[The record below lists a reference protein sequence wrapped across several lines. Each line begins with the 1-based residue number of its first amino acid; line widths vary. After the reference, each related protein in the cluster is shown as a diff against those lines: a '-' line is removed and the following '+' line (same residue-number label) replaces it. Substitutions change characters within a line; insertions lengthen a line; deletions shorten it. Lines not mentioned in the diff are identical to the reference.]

1 MNLSKISARSIA
13 QRIWSFGGEGPEEIR
28 YAATVSTWL
37 RWVCLTGVLVE
48 TSYRVEYWSL
58 SHILN
63 SVYVIGL
70 MVPNAYVQRKMRAG
84 GKVDMRLLLALSAI
98 DAVGLSFTVSM
109 SGGFD
114 SRYFG
119 MYYFAVASFAWIF
132 TSTRL
137 MFLWTTMLAGIYVI
151 LCLTVGD
158 GIVFGQQEEKELF
171 YRVSTLFAVAVAVNL
186 ITRFERTRRLAAATR
201 ERELNRQ
208 RIEMSHKIH
217 DTTAQSAYTL
227 GLGLEEAIE
236 MADADPELVRKLEAM
251 WELSRST
258 MWELRHPIDGGP
270 LFSDGRLSQVL
281 EDHADTFTTITS
293 IPAKLVL
300 RGTEPQLS
308 AITRSL
314 LFGIAHN
321 ALTNALRHSGADT
334 VTITLDFGSDGL
346 RMSVFDDGSGLP
358 EDYATHGYGFRNM
371 RIDAERM
378 GGRLVVESDGGGTTI
393 SCSVPYESVPY
404 EQNPGGP

>member
-1 MNLSKISARSIA
+1 MNLPKTSVRSIA
-13 QRIWSFGGEGPEEIR
+13 QRIWSIPGEDPEEIR
-28 YAATVSTWL
+28 YAATVSIWL
-37 RWVCLTGVLVE
+37 RWIYLTGSIVE
-48 TSYRVEYWSL
+48 SSYRVEYWSL
-58 SHILN
+58 SHIFN
-63 SVYVIGL
+63 TVYLIGL

-84 GKVDMRLLLALSAI
+84 GKVDMRLLLALSAV
-98 DAVGLSFTVSM
+98 DAAALAFTVSM

-114 SRYFG
+114 SRYFV
-119 MYYFAVASFAWIF
+119 MNYFAVALFAWVF

-137 MFLWTTMLAGIYVI
+137 VFLWTTMLAAIYVI

-171 YRVSTLFAVAVAVNL
+171 YRVSTLYAVAMSVNL
-186 ITRFERTRRLAAATR
+186 ITRFERTRRLAAAAR

-208 RIEMSHKIH
+208 RIEMSQKIH

-236 MADADPELVRKLEAM
+236 MADADPELVSKLEAM

-258 MWELRHPIDGGP
+258 MWTLRHPIDGGA
-270 LFSDGRLSQVL
+270 LFSDGRLSEVL
-281 EDHADTFTTITS
+281 GDHADTFATITS

-300 RGTEPQLS
+300 HGTEPELS

-314 LFGIAHN
+314 LFSIAHN

-358 EDYATHGYGFRNM
+358 EDYAAHGYGLRNM

-378 GGRLVVESDGGGTTI
+378 GGRLEVESDGGGTTV

-404 EQNPGGP
+404 EQNRGGP

>member
-1 MNLSKISARSIA
+1 MNLPKISARSIA
-13 QRIWSFGGEGPEEIR
+13 QRIWSFGGENPEELR
-28 YAATVSTWL
+28 YAATVSIWL
-37 RWVCLTGVLVE
+37 RWIFVTGALVE
-48 TSYRVEYWSL
+48 ASYRVEYWSL

-63 SVYVIGL
+63 SIYALGL
-70 MVPNAYVQRKMRAG
+70 MAPHAYVLRKMRAD
-84 GKVDMRLLLALSAI
+84 GKVDVRLLLALSAI
-98 DAVGLSFTVSM
+98 DAAALAFTMSM

-119 MYYFAVASFAWIF
+119 MYYLAVALFALVF
-132 TSTRL
+132 TSTHL
-137 MFLWTTMLAGIYVI
+137 VLLWTTMLAAIYVF

-171 YRVSTLFAVAVAVNL
+171 YRLLTLYSVAVSVNL
-186 ITRFERTRRLAAATR
+186 ITRFERTRRLAAAAR

-208 RIEMSHKIH
+208 RIEMSQTIH

-236 MADADPELVRKLEAM
+236 MADADPELVSKLEAM
-251 WELSRST
+251 WEMSRST
-258 MWELRHPIDGGP
+258 MWALRHPIDGGP
-270 LFSDGRLSQVL
+270 LFSDGRLSEVL

-300 RGTEPQLS
+300 HGTEPQLS

-314 LFGIAHN
+314 LFSIAHN

-378 GGRLVVESDGGGTTI
+378 GGRLEVESNGGGTTV
-393 SCSVPYESVPY
+393 SCSVAYESVPY
-404 EQNPGGP
+404 EQNPGGS